1 MMDRSWVTGNHGNNT
16 RRLECWSGAC
26 VGHTGLGI
34 PIPLAPAPRVRVLRC
49 VRARKSQPRVSA
61 CRAAGRTLLT
71 CRRRRYSQ
79 STKAQ
84 NPIAHAYLQRGS
96 RGKTS
101 SRRCRVELQADDD
114 GVENEDGRR
123 RRTALRGRWAAR
135 RRCSR
140 CRGIVG
146 MSGGW
151 GGGRRRWRV
160 GLLPQGE
167 EGRLRLW
174 GRLTL
179 LALLHYSVCWRWP

>member
-1 MMDRSWVTGNHGNNT
+1 MLE
-16 RRLECWSGAC
+16 RRLCWAYRF
-26 VGHTGLGI
+26 GHTD
-34 PIPLAPAPRVRVLRC
+34 PSRPRAACARTARC

-61 CRAAGRTLLT
+61 CRATGRTLLT

-84 NPIAHAYLQRGS
+84 NPIAHAYLQRGP
-96 RGKTS
+96 RDKTS